1 MAIKKVMVV
10 DDDPI
15 MHRLFQRMLEKEYEV
30 KTASSGFEAIELFKK
45 ETFDVVFLDV
55 MMPQMDGVET
65 LKNLKAI
72 RPETTVVM
80 MTGFTVDDK
89 VKESMD
95 LGAYEYI
102 YKPFALSEI
111 QAILYKLTELGEK
124 R

>member
-89 VKESMD
+89 DKESMD

-111 QAILYKLTELGEK
+111 QAIL
-124 R
+124 